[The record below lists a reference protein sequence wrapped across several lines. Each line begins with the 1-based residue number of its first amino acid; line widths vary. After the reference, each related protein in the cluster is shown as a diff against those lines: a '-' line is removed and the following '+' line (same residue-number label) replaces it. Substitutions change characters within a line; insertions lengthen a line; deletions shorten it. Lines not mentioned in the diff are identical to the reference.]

1 MTLKEEAKELVD
13 KFRKHVDCDLSGE
26 DGFEYSKDAETY
38 NAKQCAL
45 ISIDLIIKI
54 ETNFFTYFKIITSLF
69 FSYIYIY
76 KVYKIFIINII

>member
-1 MTLKEEAKELVD
+1 MDVKEEAKKLID

-45 ISIDLIIKI
+45 IVVDEIIKALMYPPQLNEYRQVIHIKVLQYWKELKKEI
-54 ETNFFTYFKIITSLF
+54 EKE
-69 FSYIYIY
+69 
-76 KVYKIFIINII
+76 

>member
-1 MTLKEEAKELVD
+1 MDVKKEAKELID

-45 ISIDLIIKI
+45 IVIKEVLSIPYLLKEEIFFYKELKKEI
-54 ETNFFTYFKIITSLF
+54 EKS
-69 FSYIYIY
+69 
-76 KVYKIFIINII
+76 

>member
-1 MTLKEEAKELVD
+1 MDVKKEAKELID

-45 ISIDLIIKI
+45 ILIKNTI
-54 ETNFFTYFKIITSLF
+54 EALDVHQWQNRKEIEFYNEVKKEIEKS
-69 FSYIYIY
+69 
-76 KVYKIFIINII
+76 

>member
-1 MTLKEEAKELVD
+1 MILKEKAKELVD

-45 ISIDLIIKI
+45 IAVDEVLNNYYKNHFQNGKKIDFWLDVRLEIK
-54 ETNFFTYFKIITSLF
+54 KI
-69 FSYIYIY
+69 
-76 KVYKIFIINII
+76 